1 MTDTNSAHNGQSNKQ
16 NPNKQDS
23 NNQDSNGQKK
33 RFRSLTIDGTRYRT
47 QLTEKFKNRDKWD
60 NPHKGMIYS
69 EFPGTVVKV
78 DVEEGDEVA
87 KGDRLYIYDA
97 MKMKNRAYSP
107 VGGTIKEVRIQQD
120 DIIRKG
126 DLLFVI
132 E

>member
-1 MTDTNSAHNGQSNKQ
+1 MTDTNNNYNNG
-16 NPNKQDS
+16 DE
-23 NNQDSNGQKK
+23 NQNGQKR
-33 RFRSLTIDGTRYRT
+33 RFRSLMIDGTRYRT
-47 QLTEKFKNRDKWD
+47 QLTNKFKNRDKWD
-60 NPHKGMIYS
+60 NPHKGKIYS

-78 DVEEGDEVA
+78 DVEEGDEID

-97 MKMKNRAYSP
+97 MKMKNSAYAP
-107 VGGTIKEVRIQQD
+107 VGGTIRQVRIQQD

>member
-1 MTDTNSAHNGQSNKQ
+1 MSEKKHPKNNDPQNGH
-16 NPNKQDS
+16 
-23 NNQDSNGQKK
+23 K
-33 RFRSLTIDGTRYRT
+33 RKFRSLVIDGTRYRT

-60 NPHKGMIYS
+60 NPHKGKIYS

-78 DVEEGDEVA
+78 DVEKGDEIE

-107 VGGTIKEVRIQQD
+107 VTGTVTEVRIKEEEV
-120 DIIRKG
+120 IKKG
-126 DLLFVI
+126 QLLFVI

>member
-1 MTDTNSAHNGQSNKQ
+1 MSD
-16 NPNKQDS
+16 
-23 NNQDSNGQKK
+23 NNNNNENQNGQKR
-33 RFRSLTIDGTRYRT
+33 RFRSLMIDGTRYRT
-47 QLTEKFKNRDKWD
+47 KLTEKFKNRIKWD
-60 NPHKGMIYS
+60 NPHKGKVYS

-78 DVEEGDEVA
+78 DVEEGEEID

-97 MKMKNRAYSP
+97 MKMKNRSYSP
-107 VGGTIKEVRIQQD
+107 VGGTIREVRIQEN

>member
-1 MTDTNSAHNGQSNKQ
+1 MVQKNM
-16 NPNKQDS
+16 
-23 NNQDSNGQKK
+23 NNQKQEDHDNGAGKK
-33 RFRSLTIDGTRYRT
+33 KYRSLTIDGTRYRT
-47 QLTEKFKNRDKWD
+47 QLTEKFKQRDKWD
-60 NPHKGMIYS
+60 NPHKGKVHS

-78 DVEEGDEVA
+78 DVEEGEEIE
-87 KGDRLYIYDA
+87 KGDRLYIYEA

-107 VGGTIKEVRIQQD
+107 VGGMVKEVRIKEA

>member
-1 MTDTNSAHNGQSNKQ
+1 MSEKNHDKNNNHQNGH
-16 NPNKQDS
+16 
-23 NNQDSNGQKK
+23 K
-33 RFRSLTIDGTRYRT
+33 RKFRSLVVDGTRYRT

-60 NPHKGMIYS
+60 NPHKGKIYS

-78 DVEEGDEVA
+78 DVEKGDEVE

-107 VGGTIKEVRIQQD
+107 VNGTVKEVRIKEEEV
-120 DIIRKG
+120 IKKG
-126 DLLFVI
+126 QLLFVI

>member
-1 MTDTNSAHNGQSNKQ
+1 MSDNNNNNNSENPSNGYQ
-16 NPNKQDS
+16 
-23 NNQDSNGQKK
+23 NGQKR
-33 RFRSLTIDGTRYRT
+33 RFRSLMIDGTRYRT
-47 QLTEKFKNRDKWD
+47 QLTDKFKNRDKWD
-60 NPHKGMIYS
+60 NPHKGKIYS

-78 DVEEGDEVA
+78 DVEEGDEVD

-97 MKMKNRAYSP
+97 MKMKNRAYTP
-107 VGGTIKEVRIQQD
+107 VGGTIREVRIQEH